1 MALVRTEPKRSHIAN
16 GAWDHIAKI
25 TFSNVVIFGSL
36 LDPVIQFERESQPK
50 IKTPLKSITYTPA
63 SLLGWGGITC

>member
-1 MALVRTEPKRSHIAN
+1 MPLTEQRRA
-16 GAWDHIAKI
+16 
-25 TFSNVVIFGSL
+25 FSNVVIFGSL